1 MFRHV
6 VLLRFTPE
14 STPDQHEAVVTA
26 LRTLPARLDVL
37 RHYDVAL
44 DAGLAEGN
52 WHASAQA
59 DFDDADG
66 WRTYT
71 DDPEHQRII
80 AELIKP
86 ILAERA
92 AVQLDL

>member
-1 MFRHV
+1 VFRHV

-14 STPDQHEAVVTA
+14 STADQHEAVVTA
-26 LRTLPARLDVL
+26 LRTLPAHLDVL
-37 RHYDVAL
+37 RRYDVAL
-44 DAGLAEGN
+44 DAGLADGN
-52 WHASAQA
+52 WHCSAQA

-71 DDPEHQRII
+71 DDREHQRII

-86 ILAERA
+86 ILADRA
-92 AVQLDL
+92 AVQIEL